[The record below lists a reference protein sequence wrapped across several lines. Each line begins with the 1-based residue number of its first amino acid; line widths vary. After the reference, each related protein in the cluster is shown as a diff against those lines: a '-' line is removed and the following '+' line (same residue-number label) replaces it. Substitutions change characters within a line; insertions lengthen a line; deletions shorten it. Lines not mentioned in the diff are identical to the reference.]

1 MSQPVNSNG
10 NVTTP
15 APAPQ
20 IPTQAQPGPVSAPPS
35 PQYPPQ
41 RLAAA
46 QPQPTQPQY
55 YSPYATQQYP
65 VYGQPLGS
73 PSGFVM
79 PADGQQFLGLL
90 QTRDTAGLN
99 GLALQVAAGGQ
110 FAIAQQA
117 TTQALNVLNHAQALG
132 AQAQIPGGVM
142 PFVAQAPAQAAQAT
156 TQAQAAQATTPAQAQ
171 HSAQVQ
177 QKNRLGLG
185 LGLLI
190 GSIMGLIALIVLNV
204 NGKSWHLT
212 GWSNS
217 GLFHFV
223 LAAIIGTAIGF
234 CVSALWDRIVRTRIY
249 NVSVQV
255 SPNGQVQNGPAPTN
269 P

>member
-142 PFVAQAPAQAAQAT
+142 PFVAQAAERQRQVLAPDRL
-156 TQAQAAQATTPAQAQ
+156 
-171 HSAQVQ
+171 VQ
-177 QKNRLGLG
+177 QRPIPLRAGGHHRYRDRFLRQRPVGPDRPDADLQRLRPGLAQRPG
-185 LGLLI
+185 PERSGPDQP
-190 GSIMGLIALIVLNV
+190 
-204 NGKSWHLT
+204 LT
-212 GWSNS
+212 P
-217 GLFHFV
+217 FV
-223 LAAIIGTAIGF
+223 L
-234 CVSALWDRIVRTRIY
+234 
-249 NVSVQV
+249 
-255 SPNGQVQNGPAPTN
+255 P
-269 P
+269 